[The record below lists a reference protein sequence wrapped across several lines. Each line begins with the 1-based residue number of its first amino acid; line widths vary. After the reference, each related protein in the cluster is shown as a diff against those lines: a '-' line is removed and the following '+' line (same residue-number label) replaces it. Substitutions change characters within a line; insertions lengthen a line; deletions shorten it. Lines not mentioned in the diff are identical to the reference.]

1 MPKTMF
7 AAVLA
12 CASLVTA
19 GCGGGGAGGDD
30 GPEPD
35 AGIGEDAAVTGCT
48 DSSQCGTGM
57 KCSAGMCVVGG
68 CGEAALNLSYVAPN
82 LLFVVD
88 RSCSMKNAPTGATAS
103 KWAIAVGG
111 INQVITDYATDI
123 RWGLTLFPD
132 TAGQSCV
139 QDTFA
144 YQVADNNGASIQ
156 SLLTAATST
165 ADALYPDGPCVTN
178 IDTGLQQAATDPALM
193 DPTRAS
199 YLMLVTDGAQSS
211 CNVAGGDAGSE
222 AIVKELHDTHGIKTF
237 VLGFGS
243 GVDAAQLDKLA
254 AAGGT
259 ALTGTAKYYRAETAG
274 ELDAALAAIADQVI
288 SCDYVIDPAPPF
300 LAKTYVWF
308 EKTTQVPRDTTH
320 VDGWD
325 FDTTTSTLTFYG
337 GACEQLKTR
346 AVDTV
351 DVVYDCDGPLL

>member
-1 MPKTMF
+1 MRHSML
-7 AAVLA
+7 AAFA

-19 GCGGGGAGGDD
+19 CGGGGEGSDD
-30 GPEPD
+30 GPD
-35 AGIGEDAAVTGCT
+35 AGTGEDAAVTGCT
-48 DSSQCGTGM
+48 DNAQCGAGM
-57 KCSAGMCVVGG
+57 KCSSGMCVIGG
-68 CGEAALNLSYVAPN
+68 CGESALNLSYVAPN

-88 RSCSMKNAPTGATAS
+88 RSCSMRNAPTGSTAS
-103 KWAIAVGG
+103 KWDIAVAG
-111 INQVITDYATDI
+111 INEVITDYAADI

-156 SLLTAATST
+156 ALLTAATST

-193 DPTRAS
+193 DPTRES

-211 CNVAGGDAGSE
+211 CNAAGGDAGSE
-222 AIVKELHDTHGIKTF
+222 TIVKDLYAAGIKTF

-254 AAGGT
+254 VAGGT
-259 ALTGTAKYYRAETAG
+259 AQTGTAKYFRAETAG
-274 ELDAALAAIADQVI
+274 ELDAALTAIADQVI

-320 VDGWD
+320 TDGWD
-325 FDTTTSTLTFYG
+325 FDTTTNTLTFYG
-337 GACEQLKTR
+337 NACQQLKTR